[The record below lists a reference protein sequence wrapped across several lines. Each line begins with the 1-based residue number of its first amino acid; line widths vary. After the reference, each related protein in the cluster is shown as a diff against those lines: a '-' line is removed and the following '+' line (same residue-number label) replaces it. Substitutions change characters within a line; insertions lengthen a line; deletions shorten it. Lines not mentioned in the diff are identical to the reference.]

1 MSPKPGSALL
11 PVDSPVPASPLSPVV
26 ASAGEAASPSLPGP
40 SFAPGFPALAEGEGN
55 PPPLGMLGAPAD
67 PPDGLAEPPE
77 LDDELDWLL
86 GEELLVLLEDDDE
99 EDEEEDEED
108 ELEGVDGGVGTLG
121 VVGVLALGQPDSI
134 SRAPDTAVPRISPIT
149 IALRTLGFLFSSWAK
164 IIA

>member
-1 MSPKPGSALL
+1 
-11 PVDSPVPASPLSPVV
+11 
-26 ASAGEAASPSLPGP
+26 
-40 SFAPGFPALAEGEGN
+40 
-55 PPPLGMLGAPAD
+55 MLGAPAD

-149 IALRTLGFLFSSWAK
+149 IALCTLGFLFSSWAK